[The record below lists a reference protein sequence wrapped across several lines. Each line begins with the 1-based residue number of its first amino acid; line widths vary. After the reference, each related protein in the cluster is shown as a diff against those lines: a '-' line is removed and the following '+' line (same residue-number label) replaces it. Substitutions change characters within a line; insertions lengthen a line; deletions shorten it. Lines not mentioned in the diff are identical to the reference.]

1 MEKALMTSAFWSQN
15 KRIAAASLLMIE
27 GIMLACIGGATGPEA
42 HAATPPDSCFGFSS
56 AVSYTHLTLPAS
68 DLV

>member
-27 GIMLACIGGATGPEA
+27 GIMLACVGGATGPKA

-56 AVSYTHLTLPAS
+56 GTITNYLRQ
-68 DLV
+68 